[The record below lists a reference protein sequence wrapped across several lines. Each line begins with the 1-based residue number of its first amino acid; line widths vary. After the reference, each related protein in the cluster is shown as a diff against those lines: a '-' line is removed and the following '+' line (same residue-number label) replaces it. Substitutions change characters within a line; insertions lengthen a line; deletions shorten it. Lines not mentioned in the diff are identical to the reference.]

1 MLKKT
6 LIFLAAAGVLAILAI
21 PAITEDF
28 SSVNGAPKWKVYDY
42 NRSGQAFSTKI
53 PTLVSDGITFDFLPT
68 PDTALLGT
76 NHPSYRG
83 SLLGNINGKTI
94 TATISANVS
103 PSTAMFTYFGE
114 GTPSNPCGVPANVRL
129 YFETSGQFAFTNFW
143 WSNPVSVDLATLAAS
158 HTTMQL
164 IANVNPAS
172 WSDFNGMFGTTDP
185 AAFNAAASNVTFIG
199 LSFGGGCFFENGV
212 GVSGGTGS
220 FKLKSIDVH

>member
-6 LIFLAAAGVLAILAI
+6 LMCLAAAGVLAILAI

-42 NRSGQAFSTKI
+42 NRSGQAFSSRI
-53 PTLVSDGITFDFLPT
+53 PTLVSDGITFNFLPT
-68 PDTALLGT
+68 PDTALLVT

-94 TATISANVS
+94 TATISATIS
-103 PSTAMFTYFGE
+103 QGAMFTYFGE
-114 GTPSNPCGVPANVRL
+114 GTPSNACGTPANVRL
-129 YFETSGQFAFTNFW
+129 YFETSGQFAPTNFW
-143 WSNPVSVDLATLAAS
+143 WSDTAFADLTTLAGSHANMTLTAS
-158 HTTMQL
+158 
-164 IANVNPAS
+164 VNPAT
-172 WSDFNGMFGTTDP
+172 WSDFNGVSGATDP
-185 AAFNAAASNVTFIG
+185 AAFAAAASNVTFMG